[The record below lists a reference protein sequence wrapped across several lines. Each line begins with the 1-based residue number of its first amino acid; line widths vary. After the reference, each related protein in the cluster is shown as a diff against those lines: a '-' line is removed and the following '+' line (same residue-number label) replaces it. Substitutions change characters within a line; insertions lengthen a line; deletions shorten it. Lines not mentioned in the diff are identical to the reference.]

1 MTHCDTCL
9 SPDRQNE
16 VVSVGKQLPYGSGK
30 TRLRVLAVTCSVC
43 LQELLRKKGE

>member
-16 VVSVGKQLPYGSGK
+16 VVSVGKALPYGKGK
-30 TRLRVLAVTCSVC
+30 QRLKVEGVTCSVC
-43 LQELLRKKGE
+43 IQNLLRKGE